1 MPHSPRQGLA
11 DDAARRDYVEWT
23 VPSNRIESRK
33 PNLVKSIALRLPAV
47 LSVVALLM
55 GPLPVRAASVPAP
68 PPTDLLVVG
77 GTPAGVAAALAA
89 ARRGERVT
97 LVSATGD
104 LGGVLTGAMM
114 DQWDLNVAPD
124 GASIEDGI
132 FEEMYAR
139 LGDVFAP
146 ETASGVLARMVAEQ
160 PRITVVLDDVPVAV
174 STAAVPACASVA
186 GCASVDGV
194 TFRNAR
200 TGVAS
205 EFAAP
210 YVIDATD
217 DAVVAALAGA
227 RYDVGRED
235 SGIDDRTQA
244 VTLMFTIAGVDWNEL
259 AAAYDPAKYGAGG
272 VVEHRAWGYANIVRD
287 YRPFDSRVL
296 VRDLNL
302 GLMPGGDVSVNAI
315 DVVGIDG
322 LRSGDLALARHISE
336 RESVRLVAYLRP
348 RLPGFERARLG
359 HFAPDVYVRETR
371 HVAGLERL
379 TTSDVWFGK
388 VPGDTIGLSSYPID
402 LHPVDAT
409 DEPAYAPIRHVY
421 GIPFGALVPR
431 GFANLLVAGPSISA
445 SHLASGSARVIPT
458 TIEEGEAA
466 GAAAAQADRA
476 GIDFTAVARDR
487 NQIAA
492 LRRDLL
498 ASDVVLAL
506 PARTDA
512 DRVALAVRRVRG

>member
-1 MPHSPRQGLA
+1 M
-11 DDAARRDYVEWT
+11 
-23 VPSNRIESRK
+23 
-33 PNLVKSIALRLPAV
+33 
-47 LSVVALLM
+47 VALLV
-55 GPLPVRAASVPAP
+55 GPLAVRAAGVAAP
-68 PPTDLLVVG
+68 PPADLLVVG

-124 GASIEDGI
+124 GAPVEDGI

-139 LGDVFAP
+139 LGDVFVP
-146 ETASGVLARMVAEQ
+146 ETAAGGLARMVAEQ
-160 PRITVVLDDVPVAV
+160 PRIAVVLDDVPVAV
-174 STAAVPACASVA
+174 STANFA
-186 GCASVDGV
+186 GGASVDGV

-217 DAVVAALAGA
+217 DADVAALAGA
-227 RYDVGRED
+227 RYEVGRQD

-244 VTLMFTIAGVDWNEL
+244 VTLMFTIAGVNWNEL

-272 VVEHRAWGYANIVRD
+272 VALRRAWGYANIVKE
-287 YRPFDSRVL
+287 YRPLDRRVL
-296 VRDLNL
+296 VRDINL

-322 LRSGDLALARHISE
+322 LRSSDLALARQISE
-336 RESVRLVAYLRP
+336 RESPRLVAYLRP
-348 RLPGFERARLG
+348 RLPGFERAHLDY
-359 HFAPDVYVRETR
+359 FAPRVYVRETR
-371 HVAGLERL
+371 HIAGLERL

-409 DEPAYAPIRHVY
+409 DEPAYAPVRHVY

-431 GFANLLVAGPSISA
+431 GFANLLVAGPAISA

-466 GAAAAQADRA
+466 GAAAAQAGRA
-476 GIDFTAVARDR
+476 GIDFIAVSRDR

-498 ASDVVLAL
+498 ANDVVLAL
-506 PARTDA
+506 PGSADA
-512 DRVALAVRRVRG
+512 DRLTLAERRGRG